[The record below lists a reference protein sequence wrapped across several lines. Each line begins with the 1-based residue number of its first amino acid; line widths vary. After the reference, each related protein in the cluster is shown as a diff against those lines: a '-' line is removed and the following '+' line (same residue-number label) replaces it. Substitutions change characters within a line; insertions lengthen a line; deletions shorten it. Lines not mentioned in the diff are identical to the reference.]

1 MLTRQG
7 KGTNINTVSLPC
19 RPSASDWPLEK
30 PSQEPK
36 DKGAMDTIQMGQAT
50 GQKGGQG
57 ELEEE
62 LGVAS
67 ALPCSVLPAR
77 ANQGA

>member
-1 MLTRQG
+1 
-7 KGTNINTVSLPC
+7 
-19 RPSASDWPLEK
+19 
-30 PSQEPK
+30 
-36 DKGAMDTIQMGQAT
+36 MGQAT